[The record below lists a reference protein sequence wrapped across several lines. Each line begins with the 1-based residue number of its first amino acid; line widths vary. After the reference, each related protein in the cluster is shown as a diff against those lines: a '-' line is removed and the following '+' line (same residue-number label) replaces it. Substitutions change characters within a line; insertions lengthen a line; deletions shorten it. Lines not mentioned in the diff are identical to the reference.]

1 MLVNNFSS
9 FPGKEHLI
17 WISKWSQSRSLEG
30 RGRQLRYKLPMG
42 CVKPTTETEFS
53 TIQHHYEPSGPTF
66 EGLESPHSIDLVLGP
81 LQELRESQWLCRDG
95 ELHPTNWTLVR
106 NWFKK
111 KKTFSNPEW
120 LIYRAVPVTRSPL
133 RILKL
138 SSFLNEHKRKIQGI
152 QRRHPRVT
160 LKITESS
167 VDKNKQF

>member
-1 MLVNNFSS
+1 MVNLKYKLSKTLTMLVNNFSS
-9 FPGKEHLI
+9 FPGKGHLI
-17 WISKWSQSRSLEG
+17 WISKWSRSRSLEG

-106 NWFKK
+106 NWLKK
-111 KKTFSNPEW
+111 KK
-120 LIYRAVPVTRSPL
+120 
-133 RILKL
+133 L
-138 SSFLNEHKRKIQGI
+138 SATQNDSFIELSQSLG
-152 QRRHPRVT
+152 V
-160 LKITESS
+160 L
-167 VDKNKQF
+167 